1 MQMKRQ
7 TKRYV
12 IALAAETAMS
22 VSTLRG
28 SSENTYTPS
37 EQRVSGHSGTTTIY
51 SHTQIAFSYLEIFIK
66 SGKIPT

>member
-7 TKRYV
+7 IKRYV

-28 SSENTYTPS
+28 SSENTHTPS